1 LKRNGKNNK
10 KRNKLSIFIIIFL
23 LLTALVGIPL
33 GLVEYQL
40 SKTGKTWDQMIGNF
54 LNNSSNENYLEFS
67 TKGEKIDFLIPE
79 HIGDTFEISPQISH
93 LQAVDLDKDQ
103 LMDVVVCDA
112 LDNKI
117 SWIRQY
123 PSGVF
128 TEQICADT
136 IMAPSHIQAMD
147 FDRDGDIDL
156 IVSLLG
162 LLFPSNDKIGSIVI
176 LENDG
181 KMNFSKHLIV
191 ENIARVSDVRVGD
204 LDGDGDMDLAATQFG
219 YDDGET
225 RWLKNLGN
233 WQFESTIL
241 QTLSGGINCELVDI
255 DKDSDL
261 DIITLISQEW
271 EELYLFLNDG
281 AGNFKPKLIYGSSN
295 EDFGSSGI
303 YLSDIDQDGDE
314 DILYT
319 NGDAFDYL
327 PPRPRPW
334 HGVNWLENK
343 GENNFEFH
351 RLTNFGGAYNARPLD
366 VDHDGDLDI
375 FVVSTFNLWEDS
387 TAQSFIWLENDGEMN
402 FSRHDIANN
411 PTHILALELA
421 DFNNDDEIDMVTGG
435 MHVYPPHDRRARIML
450 WKNIWQEAH
459 NSSHNN

>member
-1 LKRNGKNNK
+1 LKRKREKNK
-10 KRNKLSIFIIIFL
+10 KWNKLSIIIIIFIS
-23 LLTALVGIPL
+23 LTVLVGIPL

-54 LNNSSNENYLEFS
+54 INNSSTGNNLDLS
-67 TKGEKIDFLIPE
+67 KKGKKIDFLIPE
-79 HIGDTFEISPQISH
+79 HIGDTFKTPPQISH

-128 TEQICADT
+128 TEQVCVDNIL
-136 IMAPSHIQAMD
+136 APSHVQAID
-147 FDRDGDIDL
+147 FDSDGDTDL

-162 LLFPSNDKIGSIVI
+162 LLIPSNDKIGSIVI

-191 ENIARVSDVRVGD
+191 ENIARVSDVRAGD

-225 RWLKNLGN
+225 RWLRNLGN

-241 QTLSGGINCELVDI
+241 QTLSGGINCELIDI

-271 EELYLFLNDG
+271 EEIYLFLNDG
-281 AGNFKPKLIYGSSN
+281 EANFKPKLLYGAIN
-295 EDFGSSGI
+295 VDYGSSGI
-303 YLSDIDQDGDE
+303 YMSDLDQDGDE

-319 NGDAFDYL
+319 NGDAFDYM
-327 PPRPRPW
+327 PPIPRPW

-343 GENNFEFH
+343 GDYNFEYH
-351 RLTNFGGAYNARPLD
+351 KIAKFGGAYNARPLD
-366 VDHDGDLDI
+366 IDHDGDLDI
-375 FVVSTFNLWEDS
+375 FVVSTFNLWYDS
-387 TAQSFIWLENDGEMN
+387 TAQSFIWLENNGDMK
-402 FSRHDIANN
+402 FLRHDISNN
-411 PTHILALELA
+411 PTHILPLELA

-435 MHVYPPHDRRARIML
+435 MHVYAPFDKLARIML
-450 WKNIWQEAH
+450 WKNNWQKTSQET
-459 NSSHNN
+459 N

>member
-1 LKRNGKNNK
+1 MKRKREKNK
-10 KRNKLSIFIIIFL
+10 KRNKLSIIIITLL
-23 LLTALVGIPL
+23 LLTVFVGIPV

-40 SKTGKTWDQMIGNF
+40 SKTGKTWEQMISNF
-54 LNNSSNENYLEFS
+54 LNNSSSENDFTFS
-67 TKGEKIDFLIPE
+67 TKGEKIEFLIQE
-79 HIGDTFEISPQISH
+79 HIGDTFETPPQISH
-93 LQAVDLDKDQ
+93 LQAFDLDQDQ
-103 LMDVVVCDA
+103 LMDVVLCDV

-123 PSGVF
+123 PLGVF
-128 TEQICADT
+128 TEQICADN
-136 IMAPSHIQAMD
+136 IMAPSHIQAID
-147 FDRDGDIDL
+147 FDKDGDIDL

-162 LLFPSNDKIGSIVI
+162 MLFPSNDKIGSIVI

-191 ENIARVSDVRVGD
+191 ENIARVSDVRAGD
-204 LDGDGDMDLAATQFG
+204 LDGDGDMDLAAIQFG

-233 WQFESTIL
+233 WKFESTIL

-255 DKDSDL
+255 DNDSDF
-261 DIITLISQEW
+261 DIITLVSQEW
-271 EELYLFLNDG
+271 EETYLFLNDG
-281 AGNFKPKLIYGSSN
+281 EGNFNPKLICGVNN

-303 YLSDIDQDGDE
+303 YISDIDQDGDE

-319 NGDAFDYL
+319 NGDAFDYI

-375 FVVSTFNLWEDS
+375 FVVSSFNSWDDS

-402 FSRHDIANN
+402 FSRHDISNN
-411 PTHILALELA
+411 PTHILPLELA

-435 MHVYPPHDRRARIML
+435 MHVYPPFDRLARIML
-450 WKNIWQEAH
+450 WKNNWQKTSQEI
-459 NSSHNN
+459 N